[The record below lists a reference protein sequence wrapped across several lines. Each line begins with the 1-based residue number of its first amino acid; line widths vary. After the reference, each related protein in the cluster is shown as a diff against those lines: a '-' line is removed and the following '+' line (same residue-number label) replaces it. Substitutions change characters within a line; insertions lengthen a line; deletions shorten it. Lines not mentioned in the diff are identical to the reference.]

1 MDPMNDEL
9 PGRLAAALRE
19 LDARAA
25 ERSAR
30 VSPDR
35 VAARVVERLRREG
48 MVERPRVWFMR
59 PAALR
64 VAAAVVLV
72 VAAGW
77 VVNAMRVT
85 PPRTATRLPVV
96 IPAMDSL
103 TTGQLESVLEAAGRV
118 RAANFGPVAPSNGS
132 LDSLSEEQLQQVLA
146 SL

>member
-1 MDPMNDEL
+1 MDSMNDEL

-19 LDARAA
+19 LDSRAA

-48 MVERPRVWFMR
+48 TRERPRIWFMR
-59 PAALR
+59 PAVLR
-64 VAAAVVLV
+64 VAAAIVLV

-77 VVNAMRVT
+77 AVSVTRVS
-85 PPRTATRLPVV
+85 PPQTATRLPVV

-103 TTGQLESVLEAAGRV
+103 TTGQLESVLEAAGQV
-118 RAANFGPVAPSNGS
+118 RAANFGPVVPSNGS
-132 LDSLSEEQLQQVLA
+132 LDSLSEKQLQQVLA